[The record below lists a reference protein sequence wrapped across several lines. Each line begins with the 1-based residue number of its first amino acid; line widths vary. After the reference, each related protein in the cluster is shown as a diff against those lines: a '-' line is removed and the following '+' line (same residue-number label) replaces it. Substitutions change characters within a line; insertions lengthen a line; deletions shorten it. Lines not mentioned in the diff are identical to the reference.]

1 MTTTTNVNLLS
12 AGAVPVR
19 RPAVSKKNRERLG
32 QLGGGVVSILVLAA
46 VWEIVAYFQPPFVF
60 PPLSAVFRDIASFA
74 ESGALL
80 EATVTTTRSVAL
92 GALLSLAGGVI
103 LGFGFAKFTSVFGP
117 FLNFVQTVPYVVWA
131 LVSLIWFGLTGAAVV
146 FTIFVAAFPIISFN
160 VAEGLR
166 NVDGHL
172 LGMAKSVK
180 ASRFMILRHIV
191 MPSLTPYLTSST
203 RTMVGMCWKMSVLA
217 ELFAG
222 GGAGRGVGYNLFV
235 GWEFSRTS
243 EVFAWTVWL
252 VVLMMATDL
261 LILKPVESIVN
272 RWKSDR
278 K

>member
-1 MTTTTNVNLLS
+1 MTTTNAKSLS
-12 AGAVPVR
+12 AATVPAR
-19 RPAVSKKNRERLG
+19 RGSAMKKHRASFG
-32 QLGGGVVSILVLAA
+32 KFGGGVISILVLAA
-46 VWEIVAYFQPPFVF
+46 VWEAVAYFQPPYVF
-60 PPLSAVFRDIASFA
+60 PGLGMVFNDIKSFA
-74 ESGALL
+74 ESGTLL
-80 EATVTTTRSVAL
+80 EASITTTKSVAI
-92 GALLSLAGGVI
+92 GALMSLVGGVL
-103 LGFGFAKFTSVFGP
+103 LGFGFARYNSVFGP

-146 FTIFVAAFPIISFN
+146 FTIFVAAFPIVTFN

-180 ASRFMILRHIV
+180 ASRFMVLRHIV

-203 RTMVGMCWKMSVLA
+203 RSMVGMCWKMSVLA

-222 GGAGRGVGYNLFV
+222 GGAGGGVGYNLFV

-252 VVLMMATDL
+252 VILMMATDL
-261 LILKPVESIVN
+261 LILKPIENIVN

>member
-1 MTTTTNVNLLS
+1 MTTNVNSLS
-12 AGAVPVR
+12 AAAVPAR
-19 RPAVSKKNRERLG
+19 RRSVSKKNRAKLG
-32 QLGGGVVSILVLAA
+32 QLGGGVISILVLAA
-46 VWEIVAYFQPPFVF
+46 VWQIVAHFQPPFVF
-60 PPLSAVFRDIASFA
+60 PGLGVVFKDIALFA

-80 EATVTTTRSVAL
+80 EATITTTKSVAM
-92 GALLSLAGGVI
+92 GALLSLVGGVL
-103 LGFGFAKFTSVFGP
+103 LGFGLAKSNSVFGP

-180 ASRFMILRHIV
+180 ASRWMILRHIV

-261 LILKPVESIVN
+261 LILKPVENIVN

>member
-1 MTTTTNVNLLS
+1 MTTIVNSLS
-12 AGAVPVR
+12 AGT
-19 RPAVSKKNRERLG
+19 VSAKRGLAGKKNRETLG
-32 QLGGGVVSILVLAA
+32 KLGGGVISILVLAA

-74 ESGALL
+74 QSGVLL
-80 EATVTTTRSVAL
+80 EATITTTRSVAL

-252 VVLMMATDL
+252 VVLMMATDM
-261 LILKPVESIVN
+261 LILKPVENIVN